1 MSQSVK
7 LRLERMA
14 KSQLDVS
21 EDSRLSGKGRKKVL
35 LGCSAPPGGPPSVA
49 RRRRTPAAH
58 RPARAGHLG
67 FALFG
72 HPAPTEPWGWQL
84 WGHHLD
90 VLCFI
95 LGRQMVLTPTFM
107 GAEPSAA
114 DRGSH
119 KGRLLFDQQ
128 REAGL
133 ELRRSL
139 RSEQASHCPA
149 ESMLTWDLPDDLTD
163 PVDGRHN
170 AGAGRDNL
178 VIPYA
183 GLPAENLSPT
193 QQELLIRLVGTY
205 VYRMPSP
212 PPPRCSRMSNTIS
225 TTPTSPGSVEPA
237 TTTPSTTGST
247 APFS

>member
-1 MSQSVK
+1 MSGAGSRRRCRRKAQPDHTGTDLPLAAAQERNDALQGSSSHCYTFYAGRSVSHYSHDVGNRAQHIAGDSDVRAQHRGETSECFSYYQLVATPMSQSVK

-21 EDSRLSGKGRKKVL
+21 DDSRLSGKCRKKVL

-95 LGRQMVLTPTFM
+95 LGRQMVLTPIFM

-114 DRGSH
+114 DRG
-119 KGRLLFDQQ
+119 
-128 REAGL
+128 
-133 ELRRSL
+133 
-139 RSEQASHCPA
+139 
-149 ESMLTWDLPDDLTD
+149 
-163 PVDGRHN
+163 
-170 AGAGRDNL
+170 
-178 VIPYA
+178 
-183 GLPAENLSPT
+183 
-193 QQELLIRLVGTY
+193 
-205 VYRMPSP
+205 
-212 PPPRCSRMSNTIS
+212 
-225 TTPTSPGSVEPA
+225 
-237 TTTPSTTGST
+237 
-247 APFS
+247 